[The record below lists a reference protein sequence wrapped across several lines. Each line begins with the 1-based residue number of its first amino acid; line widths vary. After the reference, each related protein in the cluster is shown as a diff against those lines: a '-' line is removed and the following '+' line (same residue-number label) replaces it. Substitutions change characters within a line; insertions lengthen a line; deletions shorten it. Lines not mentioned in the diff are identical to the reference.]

1 MKFCT
6 FLHPANY
13 GSLQIW
19 NHTHRNALISFDL
32 GNSVGDVTWSPY
44 SSTTFSAVTS
54 DGKVHIY
61 DLYENKKD
69 PLCSQ
74 KIVKRAKLTK
84 IRFNPDEYLLIVGD
98 DKAGVNSFK
107 LSPNLRKIH
116 LPDLQKDN
124 GDQTKDLQRIDP
136 VQIQRKNIEN
146 VSMMFDTKP
155 TL

>member
-1 MKFCT
+1 M
-6 FLHPANY
+6 
-13 GSLQIW
+13 
-19 NHTHRNALISFDL
+19 
-32 GNSVGDVTWSPY
+32 
-44 SSTTFSAVTS
+44 
-54 DGKVHIY
+54 
-61 DLYENKKD
+61 
-69 PLCSQ
+69 
-74 KIVKRAKLTK
+74 KRAKLTK